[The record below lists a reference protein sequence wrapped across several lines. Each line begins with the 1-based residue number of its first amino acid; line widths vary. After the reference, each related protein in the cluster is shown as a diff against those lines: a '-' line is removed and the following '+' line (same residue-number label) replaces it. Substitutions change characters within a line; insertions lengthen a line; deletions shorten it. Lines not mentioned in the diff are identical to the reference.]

1 MQYHIRLSITYEYA
15 NRATGGRH
23 LLRLLPL
30 DIPGVQAVTH
40 DVLASSPRP
49 TERGEFT
56 DFFGNPTVEMALT
69 SDHSKIVFT
78 ATARVDRT
86 YPGPGTDTSGP
97 LAALPAELRAWRA
110 LDGTSPHHF
119 LHASPRIH
127 VTPDI
132 TAYARSKTRTAR
144 TARTVRQAVEALG
157 MALHRDMKFDARATT
172 VDTPPS
178 EAFARRIGVC
188 QDFAQVMI
196 AGLRGIGI
204 PSGYVSG
211 FLRTVPPPGKP
222 RLEGADAMHAWVRA
236 WCGATAGWIEFDP
249 TNACLV
255 GQDHVVVGYGRDY
268 GDVAP
273 VAGVLRISGRQ
284 KSKQAVDVIAL

>member
-1 MQYHIRLSITYEYA
+1 MLYHIRLSITYDYDSPA
-15 NRATGGRH
+15 MGGRH

-30 DIPGVQAVTH
+30 DIPGEQEVTAPL
-40 DVLASSPRP
+40 LAISPRP
-49 TERGEFT
+49 TERGSFT
-56 DFFGNPTVEMALT
+56 DFFGNPTEEMALM

-78 ATARVDRT
+78 ATARVNRSFA
-86 YPGPGTDTSGP
+86 GPGDDVSGP
-97 LAALPAELRAWRA
+97 LATLPAALAAWRE

-127 VTPDI
+127 PAAPMTD
-132 TAYARSKTRTAR
+132 YARAAIKGAR
-144 TARTVRQAVEALG
+144 SVRGAVEALG
-157 MALHRDMKFDARATT
+157 MALHRDMTFDSRTTT
-172 VDTPPS
+172 VDTPPD
-178 EAFARRIGVC
+178 EAFERRTGVC

-196 AGLRGIGI
+196 AALRGIGI
-204 PSGYVSG
+204 PAGYVSG

-236 WCGATAGWIEFDP
+236 WCGPEAGWVEFDP

-255 GQDHVVVGYGRDY
+255 GADHIVVAYGRDY

-273 VAGVLRISGRQ
+273 VAGVLRISGKQ